1 MNRLLIGLISIAL
14 VLVVAEH
21 AFAEKKLVAK
31 SVEYT
36 AQGVVMKGYLVYD
49 ESIKEPRPGV
59 LVVHEFWGQNEYVR
73 KRARMLAELGYT
85 ALALDMYGGGHE
97 SHHPDDAK
105 IFSSE
110 LNKNFELSKARF
122 LAALEFLKKQP
133 QVDPDRIAAIGYCF
147 GGGVVLNMALQGA
160 DLKGVA
166 SFHGGLSAVKPAQPG
181 TVKAKILVC
190 NGADDKFITAEQIAA
205 FKEEAKKAG
214 ADLKF
219 INYPGAVHSFTNPD
233 ATETGKKFNMAVAY
247 NAKADKESWEEL
259 KGFLEGVFKK

>member
-1 MNRLLIGLISIAL
+1 MHRILIGFASLAL
-14 VLVVAEH
+14 VLALSGS
-21 AFAEKKLVAK
+21 AFADKKIVGKA
-31 SVEYT
+31 VEYS
-36 AQGVVMKGYLVYD
+36 AQGTVLKGYLAYD
-49 ESIKEPRPGV
+49 ESIKGPRPGV

-73 KRARMLAELGYT
+73 MRARMLAELGYT

-97 SHHPDDAK
+97 SPHPDDARQ
-105 IFSSE
+105 FSGA

-259 KGFLEGVFKK
+259 RGFLEGVFQK